1 MFISFSLFA
10 KQRERNEPK
19 KEKAR
24 KRSLH
29 FADAQCRN
37 VFELFKL
44 KFFQGS
50 LSHCVHVR
58 LTHLTMSNRM
68 QFCVC
73 VSTIAKHERFRLR
86 SKRNEHPFAQS
97 DAVGSAECYR
107 VFFSFGSFSLLG
119 CSRFTSSRALPAGNT
134 LHSTLTIRFFLR
146 K

>member
-1 MFISFSLFA
+1 MFISFSLFV

-24 KRSLH
+24 KHSCISLTLN
-29 FADAQCRN
+29 AKML
-37 VFELFKL
+37 FELFKL

-58 LTHLTMSNRM
+58 LTHLTVSNRT

-73 VSTIAKHERFRLR
+73 VSTIAKHERFRLQ
-86 SKRNEHPFAQS
+86 SKRNVHPFSQS
-97 DAVGSAECYR
+97 DAVRQRRKLSR
-107 VFFSFGSFSLLG
+107 VFLFWFVFSFYF
-119 CSRFTSSRALPAGNT
+119 ANKK
-134 LHSTLTIRFFLR
+134 R

>member
-1 MFISFSLFA
+1 MN
-10 KQRERNEPK
+10 Q
-19 KEKAR
+19 R
-24 KRSLH
+24 KRKHANVPCISLTLN
-29 FADAQCRN
+29 AEML
-37 VFELFKL
+37 FELFKL

-58 LTHLTMSNRM
+58 QTHLTMSNRM

-97 DAVGSAECYR
+97 DAVGSAEIDC

-119 CSRFTSSRALPAGNT
+119 CSRFTSSRALPSGNT
-134 LHSTLTIRFFLR
+134 LHSTLTIRFASQIKR
-146 K
+146 KK